1 MNYYS
6 YNEYSEEDTVVI
18 TKSEKEIIDEY
29 YDFWYDRMCK
39 KFGKEHV
46 DANYTKYD
54 CIDDWIVTH
63 WAWEV
68 NE

>member
-1 MNYYS
+1 MKYYS
-6 YNEYSEEDTVVI
+6 YNEYSEEDSVVV

-39 KFGKEHV
+39 KFGKEQV

-68 NE
+68 ER